1 MAKIFVKTNYLVNH
15 TYLISENDKKKIK
28 TTKENGYL
36 VIPSEIYENKGI
48 QVASSFNKKE
58 TNIIYPGDFSLSFIN
73 DKDNTKIKYD
83 LSDGQVIN
91 HMLKDKKN
99 LSYLET
105 PEKEIYVYLPKE
117 YNKTKPCEVLLC
129 FDGQND
135 FSSLYNYTTRFDPY
149 GGVQIDALISSFI
162 KETGRNIIVVGID
175 NSSPL
180 REVELTM
187 DRRKFGKLN
196 PRLKKNVKIASEG
209 KLDALDRFINETL
222 LPFIK
227 KEYNADL
234 SSLYLYGSSCGGL
247 ASTYIGL
254 KHLGQYKGILAFS
267 PAYALFNFEGFERFV
282 SNIDLSSNK
291 LPRIFFYC
299 GQGDELE
306 KLLIGDSKKF
316 ETLLL
321 TRGYDHKLI
330 SSLYVPSF
338 PHNEVSW
345 RMAFP
350 QGLSFVLKDSCK

>member
-1 MAKIFVKTNYLVNH
+1 MAKIYIKTNYLINH
-15 TYLISENDKKKIK
+15 TYLIGENSKQKIK
-28 TTKENGYL
+28 TTKENGYI
-36 VIPSEIYENKGI
+36 VIPSDVYENKGLQI
-48 QVASSFNKKE
+48 TSSFNKKK
-58 TNIIYPGDFSLSFIN
+58 TNIIYPGDFDLTFIN

-83 LSDGQVIN
+83 LNEGQVIS
-91 HMLKDKKN
+91 HVLKDKKN
-99 LSYLET
+99 LSYLPT
-105 PEKEIYVYLPKE
+105 PTKEIYVYLPKN
-117 YNKTKPCEVLLC
+117 YDKTKNCEVLLC

-135 FSSLYNYTTRFDPY
+135 FSSSYNYTTRFDPY
-149 GGVQIDALISSFI
+149 GGVQIDALVSNFI

-196 PRLKKNVKIASEG
+196 PRLHKDAKFVLEG
-209 KLDALDRFINETL
+209 KLDSLDRFINETL
-222 LPFIK
+222 LPFM
-227 KEYNADL
+227 KEEYHADL

-282 SNIDLSSNK
+282 SNLDLTSDK

-299 GQGDELE
+299 GQGDDLE
-306 KLLIGDSKKF
+306 KMLIGDTKKF

-321 TRGYDHKLI
+321 TRGYNSKLI

-350 QGLSFVLKDSCK
+350 QGLSFVLKDTCK